1 MKSVLSE
8 DNKEE
13 KISSSQKSSLCEV
26 KNFASLCLDKSQDVN
41 EHRAHLPHGH
51 QDGKLQFVTF
61 RLADSLPQEK
71 LDELEHDKESFVQQH
86 PQPWDAE
93 TEARFYKLFGS
104 KIDEWLD
111 AGMGSC
117 LLKFSDIR
125 KIVCDALCFFDGERY
140 RIHSYVVMPN
150 HVHVLVE
157 PFGENKIGE
166 ILHSW
171 KSFTANEINKQ
182 MGSSGAVWRRES
194 FDRII
199 RDEEHYQNVLRYISD
214 NPKYLPET
222 SYTLGVQG
230 SDASCVANMKM
241 ECDAGSVASLCVSK
255 AVLDAR
261 ANSLAKK

>member
-13 KISSSQKSSLCEV
+13 KIPSSQKSSLCEV

-41 EHRAHLPHGH
+41 EHRAHLPHWH

-61 RLADSLPQEK
+61 RLADSLPQERLK
-71 LDELEHDKESFVQQH
+71 ELKQGKESFLQQH
-86 PQPWDAE
+86 PQPWDKE
-93 TEARFYKLFGS
+93 TEALYYSRFGS
-104 KIDEWLD
+104 KVDEWLD

-117 LLKFSDIR
+117 ILRMPFVR
-125 KIVCDALCFFDGERY
+125 KIVADALDHFDGERY
-140 RIHSYVVMPN
+140 VIHSCVIMPN

-182 MGSSGAVWRRES
+182 IGSSGAVWCRES
-194 FDRII
+194 YDRII
-199 RDEEHYQNVLRYISD
+199 RDEEHYQNVLRYIAD
-214 NPKYLPET
+214 NPKHLPET

-230 SDASCVANMKM
+230 SDASCVANMKR

-255 AVLDAR
+255 AGIDAC
-261 ANSLAKK
+261 ANSLAK